1 MENGI
6 KTANGSMTV
15 DQYIEKASD
24 DAKKMYMQR
33 IWAMDKE
40 QIFHE
45 LMRVHAESSKLL
57 MQAQAELDHLRQL
70 VGDVD
75 EPRHH

>member
-1 MENGI
+1 
-6 KTANGSMTV
+6 MTV

-70 VGDVD
+70 VGDGD
-75 EPRHH
+75 EPRHHWAINQRTLNV